1 MAITVKLVNSE
12 REKEICF
19 FIRREVFI
27 IEQKISKNIEKND
40 DKILASYFL
49 AKYKKKYVGT
59 ARYQK
64 TDLGL
69 KLERFAVLK
78 DYRGL
83 GVGKA
88 LVGYILN
95 VIGRDK
101 KIYLN
106 AQEQVVGFYKKLG
119 FEKIGRRF
127 FEAGVPHFKMILK

>member
-1 MAITVKLVNSE
+1 MAITVKFVNSE
-12 REKEICF
+12 REKEICI

-27 IEQKISKNIEKND
+27 KEQKISKNIEID
-40 DKILASYFL
+40 DAKVSASYFL

-59 ARYQK
+59 ARYQN

-88 LVGYILN
+88 LVCYILN

-106 AQEQVVGFYKKLG
+106 AQERVVGFYKKLG
-119 FEKIGRRF
+119 FEKIGSRF